1 MKILSVDRKVVFN
14 GLDITSVNFRDLKTL
29 SDIEQYNYIIVH
41 GGDGAIRRVV
51 QFFYYNQHNPNFI
64 IDTAGS
70 FNVVSKINRLPNMEV
85 VLQKLTNNQE
95 VKKIS
100 QPIYKL
106 NDEIFLFSAGNMGD
120 LRHILLS
127 ETLRFGIIKNGMIKY
142 LMSLI
147 YLLPLHIVMTPFEL
161 LSKHRF
167 FIFTPLKMIKR
178 FGNFYGKVV
187 PFSKDLESSHN
198 LIELDGDIVIF
209 NQSTINVDLAGSV
222 TLIS

>member
-1 MKILSVDRKVVFN
+1 MKILSVDRKVVFD
-14 GLDITSVNFRDLKTL
+14 GLDITSVNFGDLKTL
-29 SDIEQYNYIIVH
+29 SNIEQYNYIIVH

-51 QFFYYNQHNPNFI
+51 QFFYYNQYNPKFI

-70 FNVVSKINRLPNMEV
+70 FNVVSKINRLPKMEV
-85 VLQKLTNNQE
+85 VSHKISNDHDI
-95 VKKIS
+95 KKIS

-142 LMSLI
+142 LISLI
-147 YLLPLHIVMTPFEL
+147 CLLPLHIIMTPFEL

-167 FIFTPLKMIKR
+167 FIFTPLKMIKK
-178 FGNFYGKVV
+178 FGNFYGKAV
-187 PFSKDLESSHN
+187 PLTKDLGSNHN
-198 LIELDGDIVIF
+198 LIELDGDIIIF
-209 NQSTINVDLAGSV
+209 NQPTIKVDFAGDI

>member
-1 MKILSVDRKVVFN
+1 MKILSVDRKVKFD
-14 GLDITSVNFRDLKTL
+14 GLDITSVAFKDLQAL

-70 FNVVSKINRLPNMEV
+70 FNVISKINKLPKMEE
-85 VLQKLTNNQE
+85 VLHKLSNNKD

-127 ETLRFGIIKNGMIKY
+127 ETLRFGIIKNGMLKY
-142 LMSLI
+142 LISLI
-147 YLLPLHIVMTPFEL
+147 YLLPLFIIMTPFEL
-161 LSKHRF
+161 FSKHSF
-167 FIFTPLKMIKR
+167 FIFTPLKIIKK
-178 FGNFYGKVV
+178 FGNFYGEVV
-187 PFSKDLESSHN
+187 PFRKKLESNHN
-198 LIELDGDIVIF
+198 LIELDGDIVVFYHSSIK
-209 NQSTINVDLAGSV
+209 VDLAGSV